1 VRTNSTDEAGFTL
14 IETLVAL
21 ALTGLIL
28 SALATITAQ
37 WLPNWNRGID
47 RVQRSE
53 EVSIAMERIAAD
65 LAAADFVPANRDQK
79 RPLFDGSP
87 LAVTFVRTAL
97 GPNTGPGLEVVR
109 IGETTDQ
116 GRLVMVRSRA
126 PFGPLPL
133 GSSLTEQIHV
143 ANPVVLLRPPYRLL
157 FSYAGPDRVW
167 RDSWHEAEKLPASIM
182 IAVRDAASGR
192 VLPYSTVAVIHT
204 DAPADAG
211 NSDPSQA
218 ANQPN
223 QPAGT
228 GNNGSAPAAAT
239 GSGGT

>member
-1 VRTNSTDEAGFTL
+1 VKTNRTGEAGFTL

-21 ALTGLIL
+21 ALMGLIL

-143 ANPVVLLRPPYRLL
+143 ANPVVLLRPPYRLS

-167 RDSWHEAEKLPASIM
+167 RDSWHEADKLPASVM
-182 IAVRDAASGR
+182 IVVRDAASER
-192 VLPYSTVAVIHT
+192 ILPYSTVASIHV
-204 DAPADAG
+204 DAPAKSG
-211 NSDPSQA
+211 NSDASQA
-218 ANQPN
+218 STD
-223 QPAGT
+223 QPAGGDN
-228 GNNGSAPAAAT
+228 GNTPGAAARP
-239 GSGGT
+239 GGT